1 MRGEKAI
8 LKAFERAR
16 SEKRLAFIPYFTA
29 GFPDKATFFEVF
41 DYLLKEG
48 DIVELGVPF
57 SDPIA
62 DGPTIQRS
70 SFLALKEDVDLK
82 KIFSW
87 VKRARRKHETPLI
100 LMSYFNPILAFGIES
115 FFKEAKEAG
124 VDGVIIPDLSL
135 EESRDWFKKRN
146 NIAVIFLAAPTSE
159 KERLKEISKRSRGF
173 LYCISVTGVTGARND
188 LPSYLFKFLKEAREV
203 SPLPVAVGFGI
214 SKGEQVEK
222 LKGYAHGI
230 VVGSALIKPFLEKD
244 TSQAP
249 DSLKNIVKEL
259 KSSLFLS

>member
-8 LKAFERAR
+8 LQAFERAK

-29 GFPDKATFFEVF
+29 GFPNTPTFLKIL
-41 DYLLKEG
+41 DYLLEEG
-48 DIVELGVPF
+48 DVVEVGVPF

-62 DGPTIQRS
+62 DGPTIQKS
-70 SFLALKEDVDLK
+70 SFLALREGVNLK

-87 VKRARRKHETPLI
+87 IKRARRKYKTPVV
-100 LMSYFNPILAFGIES
+100 LMSYFNPILAFGLEI

-135 EESRDWFKKRN
+135 EESKVWFRKRN
-146 NIAVIFLAAPTSE
+146 DIAVIFLAAPTST
-159 KERLKEISKRSRGF
+159 KERLEEISKRSRGF
-173 LYCISVTGVTGARND
+173 LYCVSVMGVTGARET
-188 LPSYLFKFLKEAREV
+188 LPPYLFKFLKEARGV

-214 SKGEQVEK
+214 SKGEQIQK

-230 VVGSALIKPFLEKD
+230 VVGSALIKPFLEK
-244 TSQAP
+244 SPFRAQEA
-249 DSLKNIVKEL
+249 LRNVVKEL

>member
-1 MRGEKAI
+1 LRGEKAI

-29 GFPDKATFFEVF
+29 GFPGKATFFEVL

-48 DIVELGVPF
+48 DIVEIGVPF

-62 DGPTIQRS
+62 DGPTIQKS
-70 SFLALKEDVDLK
+70 SFLALKEGVDLK

-87 VKRARRKHETPLI
+87 IKKARRKHETPI
-100 LMSYFNPILAFGIES
+100 VLMSYFNPILSFGLES

-135 EESRDWFKKRN
+135 EESIVWFKKRSD
-146 NIAVIFLAAPTSE
+146 IAVIFLAAPTSR
-159 KERLKEISKRSRGF
+159 KERLKEISKRSKGF
-173 LYCISVTGVTGARND
+173 LYCVSVTGVTGARKS
-188 LPSYLFKFLKEAREV
+188 LPSYLFKFLEEAREV

-214 SKGEQVEK
+214 SRGEQVER

-230 VVGSALIKPFLEKD
+230 VVGSALIKPFLEE
-244 TSQAP
+244 SISRAQ
-249 DSLKNIVKEL
+249 DSLRNIVREL